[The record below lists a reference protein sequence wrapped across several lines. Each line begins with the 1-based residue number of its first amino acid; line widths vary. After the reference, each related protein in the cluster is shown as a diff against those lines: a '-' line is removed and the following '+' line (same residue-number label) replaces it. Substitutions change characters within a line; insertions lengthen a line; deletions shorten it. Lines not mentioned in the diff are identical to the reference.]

1 MFLLFFCCSSLRSVK
16 IEVGSTAV
24 EVVRNGPGVSIMVP
38 IKKNALKSLKI
49 SSDTGQIDE
58 STFFSIYELNY
69 LKRIVR
75 FSSLSYRQSRLL
87 EGRFKNDC

>member
-1 MFLLFFCCSSLRSVK
+1 MFFCCSSLRSVK

-58 STFFSIYELNY
+58 STFFFNLRIKLFETNCEIFVSIVSP
-69 LKRIVR
+69 KQII
-75 FSSLSYRQSRLL
+75 
-87 EGRFKNDC
+87 GRAL